1 MADPAAPRIAAVG
14 DAALLVTLGDEL
26 DLATN
31 AFARRVAADVEARR
45 PTMPG
50 LGRPVPAHAS
60 VLVPFDPDELPEA
73 AVRELLGRAL
83 DRSASNTAEPGI
95 ERPAVELTVA
105 YGGADG
111 PDLAEV
117 AERTGLAEAEVV
129 RLHTS
134 VEYRVLAIGF
144 VPGFP
149 YLGVLPGALELP
161 RRSTPRIRV
170 PAGSVAIAGRQTAVY
185 PFETPGGWHLI
196 GRTEARLWDAGAGPP
211 ARLAPGDRVRF
222 VPA

>member
-1 MADPAAPRIAAVG
+1 MADRAAPRIAAVG

-31 AFARRVAADVEARR
+31 AFARRLAADVDARR

-60 VLVPFDPDELPEA
+60 VLVPFDPDELSEA
-73 AVRELLGRAL
+73 ALCELLGRAL
-83 DRSASNTAEPGI
+83 DRSASSTAEPDI
-95 ERPAVELTVA
+95 ERAVELPVA

-111 PDLAEV
+111 PDLADV
-117 AERTGLAEAEVV
+117 AERTGLTETEVM
-129 RLHTS
+129 RLHAS

-144 VPGFP
+144 VPGFA

-161 RRSTPRIRV
+161 RRRSPRIRV

-196 GRTEARLWDAGAGPP
+196 GRTEARLWDADAGPP